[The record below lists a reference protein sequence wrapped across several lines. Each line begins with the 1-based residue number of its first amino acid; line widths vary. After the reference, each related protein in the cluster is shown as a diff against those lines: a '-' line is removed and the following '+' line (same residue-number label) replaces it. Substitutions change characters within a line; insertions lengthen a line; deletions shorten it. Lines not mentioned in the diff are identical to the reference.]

1 MDGVGEGNAKGFF
14 ATIYKLRI
22 HCETNGT
29 GNALSF
35 VLASGDHTMFVNEI
49 EERS

>member
-1 MDGVGEGNAKGFF
+1 MESVKAMQKDFLQQFTNLKYIAK
-14 ATIYKLRI
+14 
-22 HCETNGT
+22 HGT

-35 VLASGDHTMFVNEI
+35 VIASGVHTMFVNEI